1 MDPSIDHIE
10 RLRTIYVKLK
20 KVRFGGVVTS
30 RKPKYAEAALDFQSL
45 SRQFRQEN
53 CLEYAGLCLVQ
64 SSRCFSEL
72 KSSTSELQMLLEA
85 ASIFIEI
92 ELQLHETNTL
102 SYHENLS
109 LALSTYQLA
118 QKNLREQNE
127 RYLAGLITFQ
137 VGLHLEMLEKYHE
150 SERLFSMALDSFQDL
165 LAIQICIYQR
175 LINIRIDNEK
185 YHLALQT
192 TTTLIER
199 LIKTSVSDISY
210 RRLLATYDILRLLLL
225 LILQPHPQRLRAEYA
240 KTLDAY
246 TWESYEKLNV
256 PMSYLDETLFY
267 LLQSI
272 TLAVQARDLNHI
284 EQLEYDLNQQTQINS
299 RHIHLFHIL
308 KQKISGHFIDT
319 FKFDQQ
325 TSTSNDITDYRQ

>member
-1 MDPSIDHIE
+1 MDPSIDHVE
-10 RLRTIYVKLK
+10 RLRTIYNKLK

-53 CLEYAGLCLVQ
+53 CLEYAGLCLIQ
-64 SSRCFSEL
+64 SSRCFQEL
-72 KSSTSELQMLLEA
+72 KSSTNELQTLLEA
-85 ASIFIEI
+85 ASLFLQI
-92 ELQLHETNTL
+92 ELQLHDTHTL

-137 VGLHLEMLEKYHE
+137 VALHLEMLEKLQE
-150 SERLFSMALDSFQDL
+150 SERLFSLALDSFQDL
-165 LAIQICIYQR
+165 FSIQISIYQR

-185 YHLALQT
+185 YNLALQT
-192 TTTLIER
+192 TTSLIER
-199 LIKTSVSDISY
+199 LIKTSVNDISY
-210 RRLLATYDILRLLLL
+210 RRLLASYDILRLFLL
-225 LILQPHPQRLRAEYA
+225 LILQPHPQRLRNDYA

-246 TWESYEKLNV
+246 TWESYEKLNI

-272 TLAVQARDLNHI
+272 TLAVQARDLTHI
-284 EQLEYDLNQQTQINS
+284 EQLEMDLNQQTQIDS

-325 TSTSNDITDYRQ
+325 TTTNDITEYR

>member
-1 MDPSIDHIE
+1 MDPSIDHVE
-10 RLRTIYVKLK
+10 RLRTIYNKLK

-30 RKPKYAEAALDFQSL
+30 RKPKYAEAGLDFQSL

-53 CLEYAGLCLVQ
+53 CLEYAGLCLIQ
-64 SSRCFSEL
+64 SSRCFQEL
-72 KSSTSELQMLLEA
+72 KSSTSELQTLLEA
-85 ASIFIEI
+85 ASLFLEI
-92 ELQLHETNTL
+92 ELQFHESHLL
-102 SYHENLS
+102 SYEENLS
-109 LALSTYQLA
+109 YALSTYQLA

-137 VGLHLEMLEKYHE
+137 VALHLEMLEKFQE

-165 LAIQICIYQR
+165 FSVQISIYQR
-175 LINIRIDNEK
+175 LIHIRIDNEK
-185 YHLALQT
+185 YNLALQT

-199 LIKTSVSDISY
+199 LIKTSSTDFSS
-210 RRLLATYDILRLLLL
+210 RRLLASFDIIRLFLL
-225 LILQPHPQRLRAEYA
+225 LILQPHPQRLRVDYA

-246 TWESYEKLNV
+246 TWESYEKLNI

-272 TLAVQARDLNHI
+272 TLAVQARDLTHI
-284 EQLEYDLNQQTQINS
+284 EQLEYDLNQHSQINS

-308 KQKISGHFIDT
+308 KQKISGHFIDS

-325 TSTSNDITDYRQ
+325 TASNDVTEYR

>member
-10 RLRTIYVKLK
+10 RLRTIYSKLK
-20 KVRFGGVVTS
+20 KVRFGVVTS
-30 RKPKYAEAALDFQSL
+30 RKPKYGEAALDFQSL

-92 ELQLHETNTL
+92 ELQLNESNTI
-102 SYHENLS
+102 SNHENLS

-118 QKNLREQNE
+118 QKNLRDQNE

-137 VGLHLEMLEKYHE
+137 VGLHLEMLEKFQE

-165 LAIQICIYQR
+165 LSIQICIYQR
-175 LINIRIDNEK
+175 LVNIRIDNEK
-185 YHLALQT
+185 YNLALQT

-199 LIKTSVSDISY
+199 LVKSSINDISY
-210 RRLLATYDILRLLLL
+210 RRLLASYDILRLFLL
-225 LILQPHPQRLRAEYA
+225 LILQPHPQRLRADYA

-272 TLAVQARDLNHI
+272 TLAVQARDLKHI

-308 KQKISGHFIDT
+308 KQKMSGHFIDT

-325 TSTSNDITDYRQ
+325 TSTSNDIIDYR

>member
-1 MDPSIDHIE
+1 MDPTIDHIE
-10 RLRTIYVKLK
+10 RLRTIYGKLK

-53 CLEYAGLCLVQ
+53 CLEYAGLCLIQ

-85 ASIFIEI
+85 TSIFIEI
-92 ELQLHETNTL
+92 ELQLKDTNTL

-109 LALSTYQLA
+109 LALSVYQLA

-137 VGLHLEMLEKYHE
+137 VGLHLEALEKFQE

-165 LAIQICIYQR
+165 LSIQICIYQR
-175 LINIRIDNEK
+175 LINIRIDNEN
-185 YHLALQT
+185 YNLALQT
-192 TTTLIER
+192 TTSLIER
-199 LIKTSVSDISY
+199 LMKTSTNDISY
-210 RRLLATYDILRLLLL
+210 RCLLANYDVVRLFLL
-225 LILQPHPQRLRAEYA
+225 LILQPHPQRLRSDYA
-240 KTLDAY
+240 KALDAY
-246 TWESYEKLNV
+246 TWESYEKLDI

-272 TLAVQARDLNHI
+272 TLAIQAKDLKHI

-299 RHIHLFHIL
+299 RHIHLFHKL

-319 FKFDQQ
+319 FKFDQH
-325 TSTSNDITDYRQ
+325 TSTSNDITEYR

>member
-10 RLRTIYVKLK
+10 RLRTIYSKLK

-53 CLEYAGLCLVQ
+53 CLEYAGLCLIQ

-92 ELQLHETNTL
+92 ELQLNETNTL

-118 QKNLREQNE
+118 QKNLRDQNE

-137 VGLHLEMLEKYHE
+137 VALHLEMLEKYQE
-150 SERLFSMALDSFQDL
+150 SERLFS
-165 LAIQICIYQR
+165 
-175 LINIRIDNEK
+175 NGIRF
-185 YHLALQT
+185 
-192 TTTLIER
+192 
-199 LIKTSVSDISY
+199 IS
-210 RRLLATYDILRLLLL
+210 R
-225 LILQPHPQRLRAEYA
+225 
-240 KTLDAY
+240 
-246 TWESYEKLNV
+246 
-256 PMSYLDETLFY
+256 F
-267 LLQSI
+267 
-272 TLAVQARDLNHI
+272 
-284 EQLEYDLNQQTQINS
+284 
-299 RHIHLFHIL
+299 
-308 KQKISGHFIDT
+308 ISCTNLYIST
-319 FKFDQQ
+319 F
-325 TSTSNDITDYRQ
+325 N

>member
-10 RLRTIYVKLK
+10 RLRTIYNKLK

-53 CLEYAGLCLVQ
+53 CLEYAGLCLIQ

-92 ELQLHETNTL
+92 ELQIHQSNTL
-102 SYHENLS
+102 SYHENIS

-118 QKNLREQNE
+118 QKNLRDQNE

-137 VGLHLEMLEKYHE
+137 VALHLEMLEKFQE
-150 SERLFSMALDSFQDL
+150 SERLFSMAIDSFQDL
-165 LAIQICIYQR
+165 LAIQICVYQR
-175 LINIRIDNEK
+175 LINIRIDNDK
-185 YHLALQT
+185 FNLALQT

-199 LIKTSVSDISY
+199 LVKTSTNDISY
-210 RRLLATYDILRLLLL
+210 RRLLASYDILRLFLL
-225 LILQPHPQRLRAEYA
+225 LILQPHPQRLRADYA
-240 KTLDAY
+240 KALDAY
-246 TWESYEKLNV
+246 TWEVYEKLNI
-256 PMSYLDETLFY
+256 PTSYLDETLFY

-272 TLAVQARDLNHI
+272 TLAVQARDLKHI
-284 EQLEYDLNQQTQINS
+284 DQLEYDLNQQSQINS

-308 KQKISGHFIDT
+308 KQKMSGHFIDT

-325 TSTSNDITDYRQ
+325 TSTTNNVTDYR